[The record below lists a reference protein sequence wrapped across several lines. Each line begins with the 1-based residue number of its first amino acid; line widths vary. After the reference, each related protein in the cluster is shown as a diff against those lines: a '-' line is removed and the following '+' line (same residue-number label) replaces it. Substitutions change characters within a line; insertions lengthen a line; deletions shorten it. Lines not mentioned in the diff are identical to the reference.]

1 MFSFSFCSPP
11 PGIIILTNCIS
22 QQRKIGLVSKKIKS
36 VRREEEILLEQL
48 FFFFNVLAWVNTLI
62 RVSNDKIKIQVNII
76 I

>member
-1 MFSFSFCSPP
+1 MFSFSFCFPP